1 MICVQDPAEV
11 DRLTFDLPIFK
22 KMGNRLHVECKSIR
36 PIEEW
41 VEDLKKLAE

>member
-1 MICVQDPAEV
+1 MQDPAEV

-22 KMGNRLHVECKSIR
+22 KMGNRLHVECKSILS
-36 PIEEW
+36 IEEW